1 MDTISSRNPASL
13 GGNPTPAGHKVR
25 ERRVTESN
33 EIKRVV
39 VSRLPTRYGLFDI
52 YGYQARSGGLEPEAM
67 DQVALV
73 FGQLPLPSPTLVRI
87 HSECLTGEVF
97 GSLRCDCQAQLEL
110 GLETIVANG
119 SGVVV
124 YMRGHEGRGIGLI
137 NKLRAYALQDQGANT
152 VEANLDLGLPV
163 DAREYS
169 AAIAILR
176 DLGIAELRLMTNN
189 PEKVRAVEQ
198 GGLVVAERVPLVTLS
213 TADNSDYIRT
223 KQDELGHLFEPRA

>member
-1 MDTISSRNPASL
+1 
-13 GGNPTPAGHKVR
+13 
-25 ERRVTESN
+25 VTEDN
-33 EIKRVV
+33 EIEPVERVV

-52 YGYQARSGGLEPEAM
+52 YGYRSQPNGMELKGIE
-67 DQVALV
+67 QVALV
-73 FGQLPLPSPTLVRI
+73 FGQLPLPTPTLVRI

-152 VEANLDLGLPV
+152 VAANLELGLPV

-169 AAIAILR
+169 AAVAILH
-176 DLGIAELRLMTNN
+176 DLGISELRLMTNN
-189 PEKVRAVEQ
+189 PEKVRAVER

-213 TADNSDYIRT
+213 TSDNSDYIRT
-223 KQDELGHLFEPRA
+223 KQDELGHLFEPRS

>member
-1 MDTISSRNPASL
+1 MDTISSRNPAPL
-13 GGNPTPAGHKVR
+13 GGIGYPAAGKVR
-25 ERRVTESN
+25 ERRMKEDS
-33 EIKRVV
+33 EIVRVV

-52 YGYQARSGGLEPEAM
+52 YGYQVRPSGIE
-67 DQVALV
+67 QVALV

-152 VEANLDLGLPV
+152 VGANLDLGLPV
-163 DAREYS
+163 EGREYS

-176 DLGIAELRLMTNN
+176 DLGVSELRLMTNN
-189 PEKVRAVEQ
+189 PEKVSAVER
-198 GGLVVAERVPLVTLS
+198 GGLVVAERVPLVTSS
-213 TADNSDYIRT
+213 TAENSDYIRT
-223 KQDELGHLFEPRA
+223 KREQLGHLFG

>member
-1 MDTISSRNPASL
+1 VIEDKAI
-13 GGNPTPAGHKVR
+13 
-25 ERRVTESN
+25 E
-33 EIKRVV
+33 RVV

-52 YGYQARSGGLEPEAM
+52 YGYRARPNGMESRAMEPQAM

-73 FGQLPLPSPTLVRI
+73 FGPLPLPSPTLVRI

-110 GLETIVANG
+110 GLETIVRNG

-152 VEANLDLGLPV
+152 VAANLDLGLPV

-176 DLGIAELRLMTNN
+176 DLGVTKLRLMTNN
-189 PEKVRAVEQ
+189 PEKVYAVERA
-198 GGLVVAERVPLVTLS
+198 GLIVAERVPLVTLS

-223 KQDELGHLFEPRA
+223 KQDELGHLFEPRSNRDTQIG